1 MMNQPLKR
9 LCLAS
14 MLALFSLG
22 VQAQGSEADLQL
34 LRDAD
39 RTRGGNL
46 PGVSWQVAV
55 DVYENDEK
63 TDSQGIQLY
72 ANSDAWVA
80 NFLSPNKVRGQ
91 RLLKRGKNMWFNS
104 PNASKA
110 VPISQRQ
117 RLSGGASNGDVAST
131 NYARDYEIVSVVDEQ
146 LDGKK
151 VKQFNLRSKD
161 SSVTYDQVR
170 YWIDTNDKVGVKAEF
185 LSKTGKL
192 LKSATFLYGNEIHY
206 EGDTLPFVS
215 QMEIRD
221 SLKQAE
227 VTRLTYSDIKVGAIP
242 ASKFTR

>member
-1 MMNQPLKR
+1 MMNRSLKH
-9 LCLAS
+9 LCLATS
-14 MLALFSLG
+14 LTLISLG
-22 VQAQGSEADLQL
+22 VQAQGSETDVQL

-46 PGVSWQVAV
+46 PGISWRVAV

-72 ANSDAWVA
+72 ANPDAWVA
-80 NFLSPNKVRGQ
+80 DFLSPNKIRGQ
-91 RLLKRGKNMWFNS
+91 RLLKRGKNMWFSS

-131 NYARDYEIVSVVDEQ
+131 NYARDYEIVSVTDESI
-146 LDGKK
+146 DGKATRR
-151 VKQFNLRSKD
+151 FELRSKD

-170 YWIDTNDKVGVKAEF
+170 YWIDTKAKVGVKAEF

-192 LKSATFLYGNEIHY
+192 LKTAAFQYGNKIQY

-215 QMEIRD
+215 QMESKD
-221 SLKQAE
+221 ALNPAE
-227 VTRLTYSDIKVGAIP
+227 VTRLSYSEIRVGSIP
-242 ASKFTR
+242 ASKFAR